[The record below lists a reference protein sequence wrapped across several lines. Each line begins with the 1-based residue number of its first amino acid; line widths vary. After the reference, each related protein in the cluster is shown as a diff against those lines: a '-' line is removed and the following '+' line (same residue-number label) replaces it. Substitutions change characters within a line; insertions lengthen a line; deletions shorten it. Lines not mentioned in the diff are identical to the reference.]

1 MPLMINFWYFGR
13 KLIGNL
19 RLTQK
24 FLLILGLLI
33 LPVLYALWQIVT
45 SHHQDIQVWE
55 KELEGQQLI
64 ALVHPLRIL
73 AAQHRGKMVAWIG
86 GSDSAYSSLPEVR
99 TKLEQ
104 SMSKAAGLAR
114 KIGFTDVTQQLNT
127 LSDDWHSIMSQMS
140 KNTPVNTAF
149 SLHTDW
155 INRVA
160 TIVDIIATESGLIL
174 DPKLNTFLTMDMFVY
189 QLPLL
194 SETTGKL
201 RGKGSFVAAQGQ
213 FTPEL
218 FIEVTRLTETVNEV
232 YDKVETQIT
241 ALGKYSEEYRNQIT
255 PYANKLTQATKNFV
269 AISKRELLG
278 GQVQSVSSEQF
289 FEKGSKAIS
298 AQMDFYR
305 FIENLFIQGA
315 TKHLNETIKQRNIV
329 VGIFSLT
336 MLSALYLLVCYQI
349 NTRLAINRLL
359 YAAQSLEAG
368 RLNIQLETKGQD
380 ELSEAINATGR
391 AMSLLRQKVKMLA
404 QEANTLNQT
413 AQELDHESKTNQQSG
428 NDQKQQISHI
438 VELIRSST
446 DSAQS
451 MLALSHETTHHVEQ
465 VYNSAQESS
474 QQSIKTANASHQL
487 AEQINEAALQITRLA
502 DSANNISNVIDVIKA
517 VAEQTNLLALNA
529 AIEAARAGEQGRGF
543 AVVADEV
550 RTLATRTQDA
560 TNEISDSILNLQQVA
575 EEAVKV
581 METSSREAAESEER
595 TRSTGEALQKVT
607 EATHQVAEAFQK
619 VSEAANVQ
627 ATTASDINACIDS
640 VDNSASDLVSSAE
653 RVADNANSVHTRSK
667 SIEGIVSG
675 FKFD

>member
-1 MPLMINFWYFGR
+1 MINFWYFGR

-155 INRVA
+155 INRVS

-201 RGKGSFVAAQGQ
+201 RGKGGFVAAQGQ

-255 PYANKLTQATKNFV
+255 PYANKLTQATNDFV
-269 AISKRELLG
+269 VISKRELLG

-298 AQMDFYR
+298 VQMDFYH

-315 TKHLNETIKQRNIV
+315 TKHLNETIRQRNIV

-627 ATTASDINACIDS
+627 ATTASDINTCIDS

>member
-155 INRVA
+155 INRVS

-201 RGKGSFVAAQGQ
+201 RGKGGFVAAQGQ

-255 PYANKLTQATKNFV
+255 PYANKLTQATNDFV
-269 AISKRELLG
+269 VISKRELLG

-298 AQMDFYR
+298 VQMDFYH

-315 TKHLNETIKQRNIV
+315 TKHLNETIRQRNIV

-627 ATTASDINACIDS
+627 ATTASDINTCIDS

>member
-1 MPLMINFWYFGR
+1 MINFWYFGR

-114 KIGFTDVTQQLNT
+114 KLGFTDVTQQLNT
-127 LSDDWHSIMSQMS
+127 LSDDWHSIMNQMS

-155 INRVA
+155 INRVS

-201 RGKGSFVAAQGQ
+201 RGKGGFVAAQGQ

-218 FIEVTRLTETVNEV
+218 FIEVTRLTETVNKV

-255 PYANKLTQATKNFV
+255 PYANKLTQATNDFV

-298 AQMDFYR
+298 AQMDFYH

-315 TKHLNETIKQRNIV
+315 TKHLNETIRQRNIV

-368 RLNIQLETKGQD
+368 RLNIQLETKGKD